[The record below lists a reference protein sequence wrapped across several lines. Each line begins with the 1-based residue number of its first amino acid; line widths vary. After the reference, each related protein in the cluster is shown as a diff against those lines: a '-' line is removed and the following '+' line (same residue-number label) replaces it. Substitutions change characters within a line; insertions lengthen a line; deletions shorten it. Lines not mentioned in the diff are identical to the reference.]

1 MFGKRKD
8 GKELKNLSPIFKLI
22 PRIMTERSDAQVFF
36 KEEIMIKGM
45 EEYIEKKLQD
55 GIKIS
60 YMDIVFAAVVRTI
73 ALRPQLNRFV
83 INGRIYA
90 RNEIVLSIAIKK
102 SKSDEGEETTLKIPF
117 KGDESILEVKEKLDA
132 IIKENKNVENQND
145 TDKFANLLSKIPVP
159 VIKFAIKIIKHLDKK
174 GYLPKSLI
182 DLSPFHTSAFITNVG
197 SIGIDSIYHHLYNFG
212 TTSMFFAMGKKKK
225 SYIFVDDEI
234 RKERCITF
242 RFVGDERICDGYY
255 FASSFKILCKYL
267 NHPELL
273 EQKIE
278 VKTEKLKD

>member
-22 PRIMTERSDAQVFF
+22 PSIMTERSDAQVFF

>member
-8 GKELKNLSPIFKLI
+8 GKELKNISPFFKLI
-22 PRIMTERSDAQVFF
+22 PSIMTERSDAQVFF

-45 EEYIEKKLQD
+45 EEYIEKKLEE

-90 RNEIVLSIAIKK
+90 RNEIILSIAIKK

-132 IIKENKNVENQND
+132 IIKENKKVENQND
-145 TDKFANLLSKIPVP
+145 TDKFANVLSKIPVP
-159 VIKFAIKIIKHLDKK
+159 IIKLAVKIIKYLDKK
-174 GYLPKSLI
+174 GHLPKSII

-234 RKERCITF
+234 RKERCISF

-273 EQKIE
+273 EEKIE
-278 VKTEKLKD
+278 LN